1 MEALFLVFLVG
12 GCGWLTGKIIG
23 ETGYGEILDRNTTQG
38 LDIVLGVTGASI
50 AGYVFSWAFSGES
63 SLFNKYITM
72 ILGSVA
78 LVGVAR
84 QVSTKYFSPIVS
96 R

>member
-1 MEALFLVFLVG
+1 MEALFLVLLVG

-23 ETGYGEILDRNTTQG
+23 ETGYGEILGRNTTQG

-50 AGYVFSWAFSGES
+50 AGYVFSWAISGES

-72 ILGSVA
+72 MLASVA
-78 LVGVAR
+78 VVGVAR
-84 QVSTKYFSPIVS
+84 QVSTKYLPSAVS
-96 R
+96 H